1 MELNDKQISNIV
13 NKDLYKERFLL
24 IYLIPMELVK
34 ITRNRQV
41 TIPKKLFDQ
50 LELDEGDYLEVTR
63 DGNEIVFHPQNIS
76 PREREQAEEE
86 LFDLVDR
93 IRERNED
100 VDPEL
105 VEEEVQKAIQNLRD
119 EQSSYGDDEE

>member
-63 DGNEIVFHPQNIS
+63 DGNEIVFQPQNIS

>member
-1 MELNDKQISNIV
+1 
-13 NKDLYKERFLL
+13 
-24 IYLIPMELVK
+24 MELVK

-63 DGNEIVFHPQNIS
+63 DGNEIVFQPQNIS